1 MDTHTTS
8 TQYAFKTIITC
19 ILYTLISAFI
29 ALPAIANVNQYKL
42 GELEIIYP
50 WTRETPKSAKVGSGY
65 LHIINHGNTPDR
77 LIAISMDGV
86 QETEI
91 HSMAAVNNIMQM
103 KKLSNGIEIPGN
115 GEIILKP
122 GGNHI
127 MFIGLSQPFQQG
139 NKINAKLTF
148 EKAGAINVDF
158 FVDAIGVTSSS
169 KPHTSH

>member
-1 MDTHTTS
+1 MDTHTTY

-19 ILYTLISAFI
+19 ILYTFISAFI

-42 GELEIIYP
+42 GDLEIIYP
-50 WTRETPKSAKVGSGY
+50 WARETPKSAKVGSGY

-139 NKINAKLTF
+139 NKINAKLIF